1 MRAKNSNTLI
11 IGSLVLGCLVS
22 TSSIA
27 AALAKYFTTGEDGD
41 SDSDRGWGAGA
52 ETGGLGA
59 GAETGGLL
67 SYVPT
72 TETPVT
78 TTPIFLTGGE
88 LTNIETVVTRYA

>member
-41 SDSDRGWGAGA
+41 SDRGW
-52 ETGGLGA
+52 GA